1 MVNEYLDKYFP
12 ELARHL
18 SLKEEIVREG
28 KLQTLEKGTTLVRE
42 GEFVKYIPLV
52 VSGSV
57 KVCKEN
63 SEGGEYLLYYI
74 NAGESCIMSAISCTK
89 QQKSSIKAISE
100 ETTEILLI
108 PAGSATKFGQKY
120 SIWNEYFFGLFKLKY
135 HELLDIINI
144 LTFSRKDVRLL
155 QYLEQ
160 RSERKSDNTIYD
172 THQNIANDLG
182 SSREVTSRLLKK
194 LEKEGKLHLGH
205 GKITLTKTK

>member
-1 MVNEYLDKYFP
+1 MINEHLNKYFP
-12 ELARHL
+12 QLAKHL
-18 SLKEEIVREG
+18 LLKEEIARHG
-28 KLQTLEKGTTLVRE
+28 KLHTLEKGTILIRE

-52 VSGSV
+52 ITGSV

-74 NAGESCIMSAISCTK
+74 NVGESCIMSAISCTK
-89 QQKSSIKAISE
+89 NQESSIKAITE

-108 PAGSATKFGQKY
+108 PAAYATKFGQKY
-120 SIWNEYFFGLFKLKY
+120 STWNEYFFELFNLKY
-135 HELLDIINI
+135 HELIHIINV

-155 QYLEQ
+155 QYLQQ
-160 RSERKSDNTIYD
+160 RAKLKGSNIVHD

-194 LEKEGKLHLGH
+194 LEKEGKLTLGH
-205 GKITLTKTK
+205 GKIILTKF